1 MRWGHLVAGLSVVLL
16 IFVMGGC
23 ASKEKRAEGHF
34 KKGFDYQNQGD
45 LDKALEEYNKA
56 LELNPNYIQVYT
68 NLGTVYLG
76 KGNYDRAIQNFKK
89 SLELN
94 YLDKKAHYNI
104 GVAYIYKGEAEKAEE
119 HLKFLKSIRS
129 EMGDALERKI
139 AESKLSP

>member
-1 MRWGHLVAGLSVVLL
+1 MRRGYLFTGLSIVFMICIL
-16 IFVMGGC
+16 GGC

-34 KKGFDYQNQGD
+34 KKGFVFQNQGN

-56 LELNPNYIQVYT
+56 LELCPNYVQAYT

-76 KGNYDRAIQNFKK
+76 KGDYDSAIQQFKK

-94 YLDKKAHYNI
+94 YLDKRAHYNI

>member
-1 MRWGHLVAGLSVVLL
+1 MRRGYLVAGLSVVLL

-23 ASKEKRAEGHF
+23 ASKEKQAEGHF

-56 LELNPNYIQVYT
+56 LELNPNYVQVYT

-76 KGNYDRAIQNFKK
+76 KEDYDRAIQHFKK

-104 GVAYIYKGEAEKAEE
+104 GVAYLYKGEAEKAEE
-119 HLKFLKSIRS
+119 HLKFLKNIRS
-129 EMGDALERKI
+129 EMGDVLERKI